1 MKKRG
6 CLSSRRLQAVLVALF
21 LLAAAVYLRFWR
33 LPSQV
38 VGGDEYHGIQAAFE
52 PLQTILTRF
61 QEADN
66 CIPLSAFFRILIR
79 TVGLSDP
86 GLKALPL
93 LAGFLTVVV
102 CALFLRRSAGPKASA
117 IGMFLAATSPLLIYY
132 SRYARP
138 YMIVVFLSFIAIR
151 ALFSWLEEKRASSA
165 WLYVLAAILAAY
177 FSLPALP
184 GVVAPILWLMAL
196 HLLRRLRPG
205 FIPGSRIPR
214 FLTLLAVGGSV
225 LLGIALWFLPA
236 ASSMSFL
243 TEKAGLGRI
252 SLPSLPVALN
262 LFAGTGN
269 DLVSVGL
276 LAVCAYGLVR
286 LAKTHG
292 LVTGCL
298 AAMVVLQTIS
308 LVVVRP
314 HAVQAPIVLARYMI
328 VLWPVWVIGVSA
340 GLADLHERLVERV
353 GPDKRIG
360 RWAVVGLLPAAMVV
374 LFLLGP
380 LLRLYRYPNN
390 FTNHDEFQATYDPAR
405 LARVESRTDLRPAFY
420 GLLAEDPQA
429 RAVIEYP
436 FVTAW
441 PGNPY
446 HIYQRQHG
454 KRVLVGRDEQTY
466 VVQGSPMM
474 HPDLHLANSIDL
486 TDLETVRQSGASHIL
501 VHKDLLAE
509 LLRLW
514 SDEPE
519 RKTALEAVARDPEH
533 TNQRWYYR
541 PARESAARILPV
553 LVRLF
558 GPPVHEDGWTA
569 AFKVR

>member
-1 MKKRG
+1 VKKRG
-6 CLSSRRLQAVLVALF
+6 RLSSRRLQAVFVALF

-52 PLQTILTRF
+52 PLRTILTRF

-93 LAGFLTVVV
+93 LAGLLTVVV

-151 ALFSWLEEKRASSA
+151 ALFSWLEEKKTSSA
-165 WLYVLAAILAAY
+165 WLYVLSAVLAVY

-184 GVVAPILWLMAL
+184 GVVAPILWLMGL

-205 FIPGSRIPR
+205 FIPGSRGPR

-269 DLVSVGL
+269 DLVSFGL

-292 LVTGCL
+292 LVGCP
-298 AAMVVLQTIS
+298 
-308 LVVVRP
+308 RP
-314 HAVQAPIVLARYMI
+314 WSP
-328 VLWPVWVIGVSA
+328 
-340 GLADLHERLVERV
+340 
-353 GPDKRIG
+353 PD
-360 RWAVVGLLPAAMVV
+360 
-374 LFLLGP
+374 
-380 LLRLYRYPNN
+380 
-390 FTNHDEFQATYDPAR
+390 H
-405 LARVESRTDLRPAFY
+405 
-420 GLLAEDPQA
+420 
-429 RAVIEYP
+429 
-436 FVTAW
+436 
-441 PGNPY
+441 
-446 HIYQRQHG
+446 
-454 KRVLVGRDEQTY
+454 
-466 VVQGSPMM
+466 
-474 HPDLHLANSIDL
+474 
-486 TDLETVRQSGASHIL
+486 
-501 VHKDLLAE
+501 
-509 LLRLW
+509 
-514 SDEPE
+514 
-519 RKTALEAVARDPEH
+519 
-533 TNQRWYYR
+533 
-541 PARESAARILPV
+541 
-553 LVRLF
+553 
-558 GPPVHEDGWTA
+558 
-569 AFKVR
+569 